1 MSLGPED
8 RGVLEKIIDG
18 AIMEIPTQMLAF
30 RDPRIMELMAIKEQN
45 DLIIGMALGYIVG
58 RFLTYFFA
66 NHIRV
71 ATFEE
76 LLEVYQVVLK
86 RSAELRSAIFK
97 PE

>member
-1 MSLGPED
+1 
-8 RGVLEKIIDG
+8 
-18 AIMEIPTQMLAF
+18 
-30 RDPRIMELMAIKEQN
+30 
-45 DLIIGMALGYIVG
+45 MALGYIVG

-86 RSAELRSAIFK
+86 RSAELKNAIFK
-97 PE
+97 QE